1 MILQRLASVISIA
14 IFGSTLLTTYLLV
27 QRSPFGQQFAIA
39 ASASVF
45 LAFVTPFVIIAIR
58 HQVRR
63 ERLKHIELFAENFA
77 FEPVE
82 SARNCK
88 GGLPDLRER
97 NVSFEFVRAK
107 YFADLDTTESFR
119 KLGILDLPRFPM
131 MMHSD
136 WMLLFCA
143 VPYMVLSG
151 FGVFILFAPVAAF
164 DFADGALANWFM
176 PSILS
181 VGGTAKL
188 PAAELQQ
195 LHVNVLTVAGLAFA
209 GAYFFSLRL
218 FLRAVIVFD
227 LSPAT
232 FLRAF
237 AHMVLSVTLAVVLF
251 RFLPDWSQ
259 LQQAWNSAGDT
270 ATGFTTTTSASSGLN
285 GIWLVAAFGLGFV
298 PESALD
304 HVLRFSRLTYKRRY
318 SEVELLSPVV
328 PLTIIDGI
336 DVYTAFRLEEANI
349 HDVQNLATYN
359 PIMLHI
365 ESPFGIYQTIDW
377 VAQAQLCT
385 VVGPD
390 RFLLLKAFNIR
401 TVFDL
406 QQAVLGENADP
417 DIAAAV
423 GRIIVSDTTRDGAM
437 RAKLIVSSAEAVSG
451 TTRAEFS
458 GSAVRHLVWV
468 MLDDL
473 HVHRL
478 RQLWNKIVDRL
489 DPNVPADQNPNSGA
503 LFSNT
508 LVGPPALLAANAA
521 VAE

>member
-1 MILQRLASVISIA
+1 MILQRLASIISLVV
-14 IFGSTLLTTYLLV
+14 FGLVLFATYRLV
-27 QRSPFGQQFAIA
+27 QVSPEGQQFAIA

-45 LAFVTPFVIIAIR
+45 LAFVTPFTIIAIR

-77 FEPVE
+77 FETAKTTE
-82 SARNCK
+82 NGE
-88 GGLPDLRER
+88 GGTQDPLGG

-107 YFADLDTTESFR
+107 YFADLDTKQSFR
-119 KLGILDLPRFPM
+119 TLGIMDLPKFPM

-143 VPYMVLSG
+143 MPYMVLSG
-151 FGVFILFAPVAAF
+151 FGVFILFSPAAAF
-164 DFADGALANWFM
+164 EHPGGALSGWFV
-176 PSILS
+176 PSILT
-181 VGGTAKL
+181 VGGSDKL
-188 PAAELQQ
+188 APASLQQ
-195 LHVNVLTVAGLAFA
+195 LQINVLTVAGLAFA

-237 AHMVLSVTLAVVLF
+237 AHMILSVILAVVLF
-251 RFLPDWSQ
+251 RFLPDWNQ
-259 LQQAWNSAGDT
+259 LQQMWDFAGAAENVISP
-270 ATGFTTTTSASSGLN
+270 ATVTHGALN

-318 SEVELLSPVV
+318 SEVEAFSPVV

-336 DVYTAFRLEEANI
+336 DIYTAFRLEEANI

-365 ESPFGIYQTIDW
+365 ESPFGIYLTIDW

-390 RFLLLKAFNIR
+390 RFLLLRTFNIR

-417 DIAAAV
+417 SIAAAV
-423 GRIIVSDTTRDGAM
+423 GRIIVSDTTRDKEM
-437 RAKLIVSSAEAVSG
+437 RAKLIEAQAG
-451 TTRAEFS
+451 AAPEMT
-458 GSAVRHLVWV
+458 GSAFSEAAIKHLVGV

-478 RQLWNKIVDRL
+478 RQLWNKIVGRL
-489 DPNVPADQNPNSGA
+489 SLSRPNVQNP
-503 LFSNT
+503 
-508 LVGPPALLAANAA
+508 
-521 VAE
+521 E